1 MNLYMSICYTV
12 QVHICFVH
20 SIYIYI
26 SLRSDEFISNL
37 IRRDIY
43 IYYLFIIYLFTFYD
57 DD

>member
-43 IYYLFIIYLFTFYD
+43 ILFIYYLFIYIL
-57 DD
+57 